1 MEPADFNSEICAG
14 EKRPRSDETTLAGG
28 NSEKKKREKL
38 VAIKNKPIL
47 QPRPSPEDDADEGGK
62 GTDFVDDS
70 GDDGSDEAPSD
81 KEDRAQSG
89 LEKKALI
96 TAERENFWLGK
107 KFEPISVRQGVS
119 AKGKSVTYLGNK
131 EYPLDVTPFERNVT
145 NARVFTSCIKV
156 IRRHLP
162 KGKNIK
168 IVPGMI
174 CRLGGD
180 DISMSMIH
188 SIGLSIARPHR

>member
-38 VAIKNKPIL
+38 VANKNKAIL
-47 QPRPSPEDDADEGGK
+47 QPRPSPENGADEGEK
-62 GTDFVDDS
+62 GTDSADDS
-70 GDDGSDEAPSD
+70 GDDGSDEALTD
-81 KEDRAQSG
+81 KEDRVKSV

-107 KFEPISVRQGVS
+107 KFEPISVRQGAS
-119 AKGKSVTYLGNK
+119 AKGKSVTYLGNNQHT
-131 EYPLDVTPFERNVT
+131 LDVAPFERNVT
-145 NARVFTSCIKV
+145 NLRVFTSCIKV

-162 KGKNIK
+162 KGKNIN

-188 SIGLSIARPHR
+188 SIELSIARPHR